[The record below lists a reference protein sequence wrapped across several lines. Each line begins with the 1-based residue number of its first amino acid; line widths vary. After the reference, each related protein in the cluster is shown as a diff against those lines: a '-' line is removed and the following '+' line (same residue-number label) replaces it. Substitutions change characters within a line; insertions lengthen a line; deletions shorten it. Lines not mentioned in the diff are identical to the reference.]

1 MDGDDRGGESSPEI
15 SFLIFDDNPN
25 TPNSTQDSNL
35 AQKFWKQFELEPQ
48 IESNL
53 VATDKISQSSRH
65 NSFINKENSRKI
77 RSTPMRH
84 RSSAG
89 NTSHSSNSRTDTP
102 SNLRPLSG
110 ETFSPADVITENF
123 ESISFDPN
131 VNEVFRGTGTGTR
144 TASKASKG
152 PRNLPTKNKSKPNPS
167 NTREN
172 EISEMVKQLKKTNLK
187 LNKKPVLGNI
197 KKKNTLVNELESS
210 GNQMVVDPLSCNTFE
225 EEFEEEDIAKEM
237 AALDVFEQKQ
247 GLRA

>member
-1 MDGDDRGGESSPEI
+1 
-15 SFLIFDDNPN
+15 
-25 TPNSTQDSNL
+25 
-35 AQKFWKQFELEPQ
+35 
-48 IESNL
+48 
-53 VATDKISQSSRH
+53 
-65 NSFINKENSRKI
+65 
-77 RSTPMRH
+77 MRH

-89 NTSHSSNSRTDTP
+89 TNSSRTDTP

-110 ETFSPADVITENF
+110 ENFSPSDVIKENF

-131 VNEVFRGTGTGTR
+131 VNEVFRGTGTNMGTR
-144 TASKASKG
+144 TASKG
-152 PRNLPTKNKSKPNPS
+152 PRNLPTKNKSKPNPP